1 MVAVHQTDKSNA
13 FIAKAVMKNI
23 VKALELNQRL
33 NESLGLNQSPMLS
46 SRQMNWNGI
55 LVEQCQSSSTSFEIE
70 VPAVSDHWLN
80 LHLGNP
86 APLLQKR
93 DDRLHESIRH
103 NGNCFLVPAG
113 QPSYWCRHSEG
124 AMCFPLHICLKPKLI
139 EQAAEASE
147 IDPQRFN
154 LVTCFDRQDLQLH
167 QIAMLLHAELQSGG
181 IMGQLYVESLTQTL
195 VIHLLR
201 HYSTLTKTITSGN
214 KSLTNLQL
222 QQAIEYI
229 HAHLDQDLSLF
240 QIAQVINI
248 SPTYFASLFKRATGT
263 SPHQYV
269 IQQRVE
275 RAKLMLS
282 KTDIAIAD
290 IALQVGFSSQSHLT
304 QQFKRLTGMTPKQ
317 VR

>member
-1 MVAVHQTDKSNA
+1 M
-13 FIAKAVMKNI
+13 
-23 VKALELNQRL
+23 
-33 NESLGLNQSPMLS
+33 
-46 SRQMNWNGI
+46 
-55 LVEQCQSSSTSFEIE
+55 
-70 VPAVSDHWLN
+70 
-80 LHLGNP
+80 
-86 APLLQKR
+86 
-93 DDRLHESIRH
+93 
-103 NGNCFLVPAG
+103 
-113 QPSYWCRHSEG
+113 
-124 AMCFPLHICLKPKLI
+124 I
-139 EQAAEASE
+139 EQAAEADE

-167 QIAMLLHAELQSGG
+167 QIAMLLHAELQLGG
-181 IMGQLYVESLTQTL
+181 IMGQLYIESLTQML
-195 VIHLLR
+195 VIHLIR
-201 HYSTLTKTITSGN
+201 HYSTFTKTITSKN

-229 HAHLDQDLSLF
+229 HAHLDQDLSLE

-304 QQFKRLTGMTPKQ
+304 QQFKRLTGITPKQ
-317 VR
+317 VRNTIKI